1 MAHTVLRG
9 QMSLDNSSA
18 NEQKMGSYR
27 AGQLDA
33 KSEQGADVP
42 PASSEYSGK
51 LVKRWHLV
59 LAHVPILSC
68 KTNPGT
74 QHMSCHLPFFFQRKR
89 EKILHICETSAFKA
103 TIAGNVDVCA
113 LQKINARA
121 YFHRMLCALPSLDQ
135 GVLRPQSHGLRQKH
149 CIDWRYLPH

>member
-9 QMSLDNSSA
+9 QMSLDNSAA

-74 QHMSCHLPFFFQRKR
+74 QHTSCHLPFFYRRKS

-103 TIAGNVDVCA
+103 TIAENVDDFA
-113 LQKINARA
+113 LQKVTPRA
-121 YFHRMLCALPSLDQ
+121 YFHGVLCALPLLDL

-149 CIDWRYLPH
+149 CIDWRYPPC